1 MPPRRAPSRSRRPS
15 ARSTPRVRPPPSS
28 SSDRN
33 GHGVHRGGGMLEDSN
48 VRKGRGQEKRM
59 ESPGDLRLQGRG
71 DRLAQG
77 LEVRRMRSEK
87 LPDGARVPLQ
97 RLALAER
104 AGPKSGD
111 RAGAAGQGNGSMAER
126 AGTPEPR
133 GEPGHLVASGLDLA
147 RIAPRE

>member
-1 MPPRRAPSRSRRPS
+1 
-15 ARSTPRVRPPPSS
+15 
-28 SSDRN
+28 
-33 GHGVHRGGGMLEDSN
+33 MLEDSN

-104 AGPKSGD
+104 AGPKFGD
-111 RAGAAGQGNGSMAER
+111 RAGAAGQGNGSMVER
-126 AGTPEPR
+126 ALIPALGIALGAPQAQRGAVPR
-133 GEPGHLVASGLDLA
+133 IGSKDEAGGAAGDPRQECLVRSHVPGPGSNEV
-147 RIAPRE
+147 REAVERGRQTHGG